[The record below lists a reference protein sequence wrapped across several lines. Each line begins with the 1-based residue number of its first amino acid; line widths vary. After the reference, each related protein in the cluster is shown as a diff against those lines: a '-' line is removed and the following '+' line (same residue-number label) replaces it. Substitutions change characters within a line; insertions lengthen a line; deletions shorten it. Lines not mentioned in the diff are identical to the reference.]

1 MNISPFENYS
11 QISHSSEESAAFG
24 EALARALPAGSVVA
38 MYGDLGAGKTVIARG
53 FARGLGITEAV
64 SSPTY
69 TIVQEYDIPG
79 TQQRFYHL
87 DLYRIADENA
97 ALGFGVDEFLSDPD
111 AWTLLEWPVR
121 IEKILP
127 PEIINLY
134 IESIDDQTRSIRL
147 EFPAAGKTF
156 KGGK

>member
-1 MNISPFENYS
+1 MNKIKLENQVVTTCSY
-11 QISHSSEESAAFG
+11 EETEAFG
-24 EALARALPAGSVVA
+24 EALAKSLPPGSVVA
-38 MYGDLGAGKTVIARG
+38 MHGTLGAGKTVLARG

-79 TQQRFYHL
+79 TGNCFYHL

-127 PEIINLY
+127 PETIHLTINK
-134 IESIDDQTRSIRL
+134 INENTRSI
-147 EFPAAGKTF
+147 EIKFN
-156 KGGK
+156 

>member
-1 MNISPFENYS
+1 MKNLELKNQLITT
-11 QISHSSEESAAFG
+11 HSREESEAFG
-24 EALARALPAGSVVA
+24 EILARSLPSGSVVA
-38 MYGDLGAGKTVIARG
+38 MYGTLGAGKTVIARG
-53 FARGLGITEAV
+53 FARGLGISEAV

-69 TIVQEYDIPG
+69 TIVQEYDIPDSDR
-79 TQQRFYHL
+79 RFYHL

-127 PEIINLY
+127 PETITL
-134 IESIDDQTRSIRL
+134 SIDKIDENTRSIKL
-147 EFPAAGKTF
+147 VFNN
-156 KGGK
+156 

>member
-1 MNISPFENYS
+1 MDISELINKTITTDS
-11 QISHSSEESAAFG
+11 REASERFG
-24 EALARALPAGSVVA
+24 ETLAQALPAGSVVA
-38 MYGDLGAGKTVIARG
+38 MHGDLGAGKTVIARG

-69 TIVQEYDIPG
+69 TIVQEYEIPG
-79 TQQRFYHL
+79 TDQRFYHL
-87 DLYRIADENA
+87 DLYRIADEHA

-127 PEIINLY
+127 PETIHLT
-134 IESIDDQTRSIRL
+134 IEKVDENTRSIKL
-147 EFPAAGKTF
+147 AISEKY
-156 KGGK
+156 